1 MSITELTLPPANVPA
16 LIERACRD
24 GHPLQFLR
32 ELVQNS
38 VEAGSTRVKIKPVE
52 ALCRQDDGS
61 IERHA
66 MLSVQDD
73 GPGMSGDDLRRFF
86 MRLGE
91 SHNPNV
97 GDAHANFGI
106 GGKISTLPWN
116 KAGVV
121 LVSKTASESSMIWLH
136 FDKGLNRYGLRRWLD
151 DSEEL
156 FDIVYPYDSTQ
167 DGDSDDIRV
176 NWLDLV
182 PNEGT
187 GTSVVLLGS
196 GTWSTAIPME
206 YHHKYYT
213 PEFRNFLCRRYYD
226 LPVNLTVWV
235 PPSKIEDCFPLQS
248 QGGSGHWNIKRVGST
263 KEVLMDSIK
272 RGTVRCNSARIHWY
286 VQADNWL
293 ESAGLRE
300 AAIRKMGISRSFIA
314 VLYKGELYHY
324 RYDHARWGIFDK
336 ALARR
341 INIIIESDELIP
353 DQTRSRLKPLTGSDV
368 PFGEWATHFADN
380 MPEPIVELLN
390 ESLSESQA
398 TLDPAVA
405 ERLVNELGKTFE
417 LSGSLMRKFYKD
429 PQERGERTPSQKK
442 RRQKSGNSKE
452 GAKTPTKYELPR
464 GVWEKNGKD
473 SPPAFVVRPST
484 AAPAGIVK
492 LNEENPIFC
501 ALFEEWA
508 QRVDTLYKGAV
519 VSIVKEAIRQDYIAR
534 VAHAGRLPW
543 EAGYSRDDIYEIL
556 LGPEAMTVA
565 ALGIISHRALIAPR
579 IKAQLGIDVEVK

>member
-1 MSITELTLPPANVPA
+1 MSLTELTLPPANVAA

-38 VEAGSTRVKIKPVE
+38 VEAGATRVRVKPIE

-61 IERHA
+61 VEKHA

-73 GPGMSGDDLRRFF
+73 GPGMSGDDLRRYF

-91 SHNPNV
+91 SHNQHV
-97 GDAHANFGI
+97 GNPHENFGV
-106 GGKISTLPWN
+106 GAKISTLPWN

-121 LVSKTASESSMIWLH
+121 LISKTTDDCSMIWLH
-136 FDKGLNRYGLRRWLD
+136 FDKELNRYGLRRWLD
-151 DSEEL
+151 ESEEL
-156 FDIVYPYDSTQ
+156 VDIVDPYDSTQ

-176 NWLDLV
+176 NWSELV
-182 PNEGT
+182 PDEGT

-206 YHHKYYT
+206 YHHTYYT
-213 PEFRNFLCRRYYD
+213 PEFRNFLSRRYYD
-226 LPVNLTVWV
+226 LPANLSVWV
-235 PPSKIEDCFPLQS
+235 PPTKDEEIFPLIS
-248 QGGSGHWNIKRVGST
+248 RGGNGNWTVQKSGST
-263 KEVLMDSIK
+263 KDVLMDSIK
-272 RGTVRCNSARIHWY
+272 RGTIKHNSTRIHWY
-286 VQADNWL
+286 IQAEGWTKGTGKRSYLVRNL
-293 ESAGLRE
+293 
-300 AAIRKMGISRSFIA
+300 GIARSFIA
-314 VLYKGELYHY
+314 ILYKGELYHY

-353 DQTRSRLKPLTGSDV
+353 DQTRSRLKPITGSDV
-368 PFGEWATHFADN
+368 PFAEWASFFADN
-380 MPEPIVELLN
+380 MPEPIIELLN
-390 ESLSESQA
+390 ESLADSSA

-429 PQERGERTPSQKK
+429 PQEREERTPSQKK

-452 GAKTPTKYELPR
+452 GTKTPTKYELPKGR
-464 GVWEKNGKD
+464 WVKEGKD
-473 SPPAFVVRPST
+473 SPPAVVFRPSVP
-484 AAPAGIVK
+484 APAGLVE
-492 LNEENPIFC
+492 LNEENPLFC

-508 QRVDTLYKGAV
+508 QRVDALYKGAV
-519 VSIVKEAIRQDYIAR
+519 VSIVKEAIREDYIAR

-543 EAGYSRDDIYEIL
+543 EAGYSRDDVYEVL

-565 ALGIISHRALIAPR
+565 ALGIISHRALIIPR